1 MELITVLTACDE
13 YGTSIEPVTYS
24 SKSGNNFNHKS
35 EWACLDKS
43 VTGGYP
49 FNYYPR
55 GRVEIKNRK
64 AVIFLNPDICTEL
77 ILGKV
82 TDAFELKA
90 ENALCEIKVKSDGS
104 NHYRY
109 TCSTY

>member
-1 MELITVLTACDE
+1 MTACDE